1 MKLTEKNKTTKDI
14 LLNTIRAALGL
25 AFFGVGIYFTI
36 QANIGVAPW
45 DCFYLGIE
53 KATGI
58 KYGNISV
65 CASLIIITINVI
77 LKERIGIGTLTDAI
91 VVGKTVDLCNALNLV
106 PEQTSMW
113 TGIAFMLIGLLINGV
128 GQYIYMQSALCCQSK
143 RWSSPGVKQENAE
156 SSYRCRWRHDKWSSF
171 AFRLDPG
178 RPIGIGTILGVLL
191 MTPIM
196 QMVFQVMHF
205 EPKAV
210 IHQDLIQSSR
220 VISSS
225 LRKK

>member
-65 CASLIIITINVI
+65 CASLIIITIDVI

-106 PEQTSMW
+106 SEQTSMW

-128 GQYIYMQSALCCQSK
+128 GQYIYMQSALCCGPRDGLLLALSK
-143 RWSSPGVKQENAE
+143 RMPKVPIGAVGVMINGAVLLLG
-156 SSYRCRWRHDKWSSF
+156 WI
-171 AFRLDPG
+171 LG
-178 RPIGIGTILGVLL
+178 GPIGIGTILGVLL

-220 VISSS
+220 VILSS